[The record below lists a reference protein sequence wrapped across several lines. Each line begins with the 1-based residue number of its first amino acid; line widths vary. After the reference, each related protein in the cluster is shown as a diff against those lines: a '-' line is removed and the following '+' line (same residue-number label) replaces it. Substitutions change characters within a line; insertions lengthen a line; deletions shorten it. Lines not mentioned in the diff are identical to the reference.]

1 MNQNIDREENL
12 GQDYLLPAFKVL
24 KKRKRAFISIVA
36 IFLTLGM
43 VYILTARPVYQAD
56 SVILIGTQTS
66 DHFAGKNKQF
76 EEVDPT
82 NTEFYK
88 TQYALLQSHSVIKTV
103 IDELNL
109 LESEEFKQKPSIFDH
124 PFIKSLSKSLK
135 SLSKSLKSGL
145 KSISKFLGFAEQP
158 LEKEKINIDP
168 SSRLIQEF
176 QEKLKVSPITKS
188 HVVRIGFQ
196 GYNPVLISQIN
207 NGFLDALIKRNISR
221 RGKVLVGSEKWMTEK
236 LKDLKEKMQNAESKL
251 AEFRKKND
259 IIDFK
264 KNREISAHNL
274 SQAQDKVRHVQS
286 EKLRLSELK
295 DLLISLKKD
304 PVNLL
309 HTLPDSIKT
318 KTTNALI
325 TSYAEL
331 VKEYD
336 EMTNEYSS
344 LHPQVQSIYQKM
356 KSMEERVPNEIDR
369 LIASIDI
376 DYKSTVLHEQS
387 LENAMRTE
395 KAQIMQM
402 DNQEFTFNGL
412 MDEFETNKILH
423 NDLLM
428 RFKEIDIASYSSES
442 SIQVV
447 DRAEIPFIP
456 IRPKKGFAMLI
467 SLMLGGVGG
476 FCWAMFLEKN
486 DKTVITVEDVIRQIP
501 FPFLGATGIIAK
513 KDLPLPVVSH
523 SNAFIAE
530 EFRTV
535 KTNLMLNGFVEPRN
549 ALMVSSS
556 TPKEGKTTV
565 VTNLAATFAQENKR
579 VLIIEA
585 DFIRPKIAG
594 VLKTES
600 SPGLLD
606 ILESPRLFQS
616 MMENHTMDSQKIDNI
631 FLKSSV
637 DGVYVLPR
645 GNLKEGVPEILNY
658 GIFEKIL
665 NITKKTFDV
674 VLIDTPPALAFS
686 YVSIVA
692 QLSDGILFVIGS
704 GMKDKALIARTLNKM
719 SAAASDSSFK
729 GSSIGENRQN
739 GQNGQ
744 NGLNGLNG
752 LNGQVGSSSAARQSR
767 VFGVVLNKVKYQRDE
782 YYEYHRKYFE
792 DYYTVSGAKPKK
804 EVSVE

>member
-1 MNQNIDREENL
+1 MNQNTGQEENR
-12 GQDYLLPAFKVL
+12 GQDILQGLQIV
-24 KKRKRAFISIVA
+24 KKRKRTFVSIILISLA
-36 IFLTLGM
+36 LG
-43 VYILTARPVYQAD
+43 VIYNSTARPVYQAD

-88 TQYALLQSHSVIKTV
+88 TQYALLQSRTVVKNVIK
-103 IDELNL
+103 ELSL
-109 LESEEFKQKPSIFDH
+109 LESEEFESPPPVVDLS
-124 PFIKSLSKSLK
+124 FIKDGLK
-135 SLSKSLKSGL
+135 TLKNGL
-145 KSISKFLGFAEQP
+145 KSIIESLGFGGQPVATEKITADPSVRLIKTFLG
-158 LEKEKINIDP
+158 
-168 SSRLIQEF
+168 
-176 QEKLKVSPITKS
+176 KLKISPVSKS
-188 HVVRIGFQ
+188 HVVHIGFQ
-196 GYNPVLISQIN
+196 GYNPALITQIN

-236 LKDLKEKMQNAESKL
+236 LKDLKVKMQNAESKL
-251 AEFRKKND
+251 AKFRKKND

-274 SQAQDKVRHVQS
+274 SQSQDKIRLVQS

-318 KTTNALI
+318 KSTNALI
-325 TSYAEL
+325 SSYAEL

-336 EMTNEYSS
+336 ELTNEYSS
-344 LHPQVQSIYQKM
+344 LHPKVQVIFQKM
-356 KSMEERVPNEIDR
+356 KSMEDRVPKEIDR

-376 DYKSTVLHEQS
+376 DFKSTVLHEQS
-387 LENAMRTE
+387 LESAMQAE
-395 KAQIMQM
+395 KAKIMKM

-412 MDEFETNKILH
+412 MDEFETNKLLH

-447 DRAEIPFIP
+447 DRAEVPFVP
-456 IRPKKGFAMLI
+456 IRPKKGFVILL
-467 SLMLGGVGG
+467 SLLLGGGGG
-476 FCWAMFLEKN
+476 FCLIMFLEKN
-486 DKTVITVEDVIRQIP
+486 NKTVITVEDVIRQIP

-549 ALMVSSS
+549 VLMISSS

-565 VTNLAATFAQENKR
+565 VTNLAATFAQEDKK

-585 DFIRPKIAG
+585 DFIRPKIAE
-594 VLKTES
+594 VFKIENKA
-600 SPGLLD
+600 GLLD

-616 MMENHTMDSQKIDNI
+616 IMESHIMDSQKIDDI
-631 FLKSSV
+631 FIKSSV

-665 NITKKTFDV
+665 NMSKEIFDV

-692 QLSDGILFVIGS
+692 QLSDGVLFVVGS
-704 GMKDKALIARTLNKM
+704 GMKDKALISRTLNKM
-719 SAAASDSSFK
+719 SAATSDSSFK
-729 GSSIGENRQN
+729 GNSN
-739 GQNGQ
+739 GQNERHEQ
-744 NGLNGLNG
+744 SG
-752 LNGQVGSSSAARQSR
+752 LNGQASSSSAVHQSR
-767 VFGVVLNKVKYQRDE
+767 IFGIVLNKVKYQRDE

-792 DYYTVSGAKPKK
+792 EYYSVSATKPKK